1 MIQLK
6 ITGFTNVRAGTLI
19 FDEGSEAAG
28 YASESSYLKYPC
40 DSVARSQ
47 NGAMSSTPVARPAW
61 ILAATILG
69 SSLAFIDG
77 TVVNVAL
84 PGIQHALNATV
95 ADAQWVVESYA
106 LLLAAL
112 ILLGGAA
119 GDFYGRR
126 LVFIIGVLLFA
137 AASAW
142 CGLAP
147 DIRHLIA
154 ARALQGMGGAML
166 VPGSLAIISAAFPM
180 AERGKAIG
188 TWSGFTGIT
197 AAIGP
202 VLGGWLVQHLSW
214 RWVFFINLPIA
225 AAVVVISLLFV
236 PESCGEGAK
245 RKLDIIGASLI
256 TLGLGLLVFGMIEA
270 PGTGWGN
277 PVAWGTATFGA
288 LAIALFLWREGRTDA
303 SLVPMRLFRSMNFS
317 GANLLTLLLY
327 AALGALLFFLP
338 YNLIQ
343 VQGYTPTQAGAA
355 NLPLILILF
364 FLSRWAGGLVA
375 HYGAKL
381 PLVIGPMIAACG
393 FLLFARPGIGG
404 DYWTTYFPAMIVL
417 GLGMSGVVAPL
428 TTTVMDSVSEHQAG
442 VASGVNNAV
451 SRVAS
456 LLSIAVLGMVA
467 FHVFNHQLADKLDT
481 SKLPAPAKHSV
492 LAQRNRLT
500 QIEPPSGLDTD
511 QEQALKRWVDES
523 FLSGFRWVMVIS
535 AGLAILSAFSAW
547 RMIEGNPSRSTKNQ

>member
-1 MIQLK
+1 ML
-6 ITGFTNVRAGTLI
+6 
-19 FDEGSEAAG
+19 
-28 YASESSYLKYPC
+28 
-40 DSVARSQ
+40 
-47 NGAMSSTPVARPAW
+47 STPVVQPAW

-84 PGIQHALNATV
+84 PSIQHALNATV

-106 LLLAAL
+106 LFLAAL

-126 LVFIIGVLLFA
+126 LVFTIGVFLFA

-142 CGLAP
+142 CGSAP
-147 DIRHLIA
+147 DIRHLIL
-154 ARALQGMGGAML
+154 ARALQGVGGAML
-166 VPGSLAIISAAFPM
+166 VPGSLAIISAAF
-180 AERGKAIG
+180 ATDQRGRAIG

-225 AAVVVISLLFV
+225 AAVIVISLFFV

-245 RKLDIIGASLI
+245 RKLDLPGGLLI

-270 PGTGWGN
+270 PSRGWAN
-277 PVAWGTATFGA
+277 TESWGTAAAGIV
-288 LAIALFLWREGRTDA
+288 AIGLFLWREARTD
-303 SLVPMRLFRSMNFS
+303 SPLLPLQLFHSKNFS

-381 PLVIGPMIAACG
+381 PLVIGPMIAACS
-393 FLLFARPGIGG
+393 FLLFAKPDIGG
-404 DYWTTYFPAMIVL
+404 SYWTTYFPAMVVL

-428 TTTVMDSVSEHQAG
+428 TTTVMDSVSPGQAG

-467 FHVFNHQLADKLDT
+467 FHVFNHQLANKLNT
-481 SKLPAPAKHSV
+481 SNLPAPARHAV
-492 LAQRNRLT
+492 LEQRNRLT
-500 QIEPPSGLDTD
+500 QIEPPKGLDVD
-511 QEQALKRWVDES
+511 QEQALNRSIDES
-523 FLSGFRWVMVIS
+523 FLSGFRWVMMIS
-535 AGLAILSAFSAW
+535 AGLALLSAFSAW
-547 RMIEGNPSRSTKNQ
+547 SMIEGKSRQPAKAR

>member
-1 MIQLK
+1 VHSEEDVMASRP
-6 ITGFTNVRAGTLI
+6 TVRTDWVLV
-19 FDEGSEAAG
+19 AA
-28 YASESSYLKYPC
+28 
-40 DSVARSQ
+40 
-47 NGAMSSTPVARPAW
+47 
-61 ILAATILG
+61 ILG

-84 PGIQHALNATV
+84 PSIQHALNATV
-95 ADAQWVVESYA
+95 SGAQWVVESYA
-106 LLLAAL
+106 LFLAAL

-126 LVFIIGVLLFA
+126 FIFTIGVFLFA

-142 CGLAP
+142 CGFAP

-154 ARALQGMGGAML
+154 ARALQGVGGAML
-166 VPGSLAIISAAFPM
+166 VPGSLAIISAAFPT
-180 AERGKAIG
+180 AQRGKAIG

-202 VLGGWLVQHLSW
+202 VLGGWLVQHFSW

-225 AAVVVISLLFV
+225 AAVIAISFLFV
-236 PESCGEGAK
+236 PESCGEGK
-245 RKLDIIGASLI
+245 HKLDISGAFLI
-256 TLGLGLLVFGMIEA
+256 TLGLGFLVFGMIEA
-270 PGTGWGN
+270 PGLGWTN
-277 PVAWGTATFGA
+277 PVTWGTATAGVF
-288 LAIALFLWREGRTDA
+288 AIVVFLWRESSTDA
-303 SLVPMRLFRSMNFS
+303 PLIPLRLFRSMNFS

-338 YNLIQ
+338 FNLIQ

-381 PLVIGPMIAACG
+381 PLVIGPIVAAAG

-404 DYWTTYFPAMIVL
+404 NYWTTYVL

-428 TTTVMDSVSEHQAG
+428 TTTVMDSVNERQAG

-467 FHVFNHQLADKLDT
+467 FHIFNTQLEYRLNAA
-481 SKLPAPAKHSV
+481 KLPEPVKHAV
-492 LAQRNRLT
+492 LEQRNRLT
-500 QIEPPSGLDTD
+500 QIEPPRGLNTD
-511 QEQALKRWVDES
+511 QQHALKQSIDES
-523 FLSGFRWVMVIS
+523 FLAGFRWVMVIS
-535 AGLAILSAFSAW
+535 AGLALLSAASAW
-547 RMIEGNPSRSTKNQ
+547 SMIQGKPLKPQRL

>member
-1 MIQLK
+1 MHS
-6 ITGFTNVRAGTLI
+6 ITNARASGPTAH
-19 FDEGSEAAG
+19 GG
-28 YASESSYLKYPC
+28 
-40 DSVARSQ
+40 
-47 NGAMSSTPVARPAW
+47 W
-61 ILAATILG
+61 ILTTAILG

-84 PGIQHALNATV
+84 PNIQHALNATV
-95 ADAQWVVESYA
+95 SGAQWVVESYA
-106 LLLAAL
+106 LFLAAL
-112 ILLGGAA
+112 ILWGGTA

-126 LVFIIGVLLFA
+126 LVFTIGVFLFA

-142 CGLAP
+142 CGFAP

-154 ARALQGMGGAML
+154 ARALQGVGGAML
-166 VPGSLAIISAAFPM
+166 VPGSLSIISAAFP
-180 AERGKAIG
+180 ADQRGKAIG

-202 VLGGWLVQHLSW
+202 VLGGWLVQHFSW

-225 AAVVVISLLFV
+225 AAVIVISFLFV
-236 PESCGEGAK
+236 PETCGEGDK
-245 RKLDIIGASLI
+245 HKLDIAGAILI
-256 TLGLGLLVFGMIEA
+256 TLGLGFLVFGMIQA
-270 PGTGWGN
+270 PSVGWTN
-277 PVAWGTATFGA
+277 PIAWGASTVGA
-288 LAIALFLWREGRTDA
+288 VAIVLFPWREARTDA
-303 SLVPMRLFRSMNFS
+303 PLLPLRLFRSMNFS

-338 YNLIQ
+338 YDLIQ

-375 HYGAKL
+375 RYGAKL
-381 PLVIGPMIAACG
+381 PLLVGPIVAAVG

-404 DYWTTYFPAMIVL
+404 SYWTTYFPAMFVL

-428 TTTVMDSVSEHQAG
+428 TTTVMDSVGEHQAG

-467 FHVFNHQLADKLDT
+467 FHVFNTQMEKRLDSADVPDKV
-481 SKLPAPAKHSV
+481 KQSV
-492 LAQRNRLT
+492 LEQRNRLT
-500 QIEPPSGLDTD
+500 QIDPPKGLNAD
-511 QEQALKRWVDES
+511 QQRALKQAIDES
-523 FLSGFRWVMVIS
+523 FLTGFRWVMVIS
-535 AGLAILSAFSAW
+535 AALAVFSAMSAW
-547 RMIEGNPSRSTKNQ
+547 AMVEGKSRQSAKPT

>member
-1 MIQLK
+1 
-6 ITGFTNVRAGTLI
+6 
-19 FDEGSEAAG
+19 
-28 YASESSYLKYPC
+28 
-40 DSVARSQ
+40 
-47 NGAMSSTPVARPAW
+47 
-61 ILAATILG
+61 
-69 SSLAFIDG
+69 
-77 TVVNVAL
+77 L
-84 PGIQHALNATV
+84 PSIQHALSATV

-106 LLLAAL
+106 LFLAAL

-126 LVFIIGVLLFA
+126 LVFTIGVFLFA

-147 DIRHLIA
+147 DIRHLIR
-154 ARALQGMGGAML
+154 ARALQGVGGAML
-166 VPGSLAIISAAFPM
+166 VPGSLAIISAAFP
-180 AERGKAIG
+180 ADQRGKAIG

-225 AAVVVISLLFV
+225 AVVIVISLLFV
-236 PESCGEGAK
+236 PESCGEGDR
-245 RKLDIIGASLI
+245 RKLDISGAFLI
-256 TLGLGLLVFGMIEA
+256 TIGLGLLVFGMIEA
-270 PGTGWGN
+270 PGLGWTN
-277 PVAWGTATFGA
+277 PESWGTTAAG
-288 LAIALFLWREGRTDA
+288 LIAIAIFLWREAHTD
-303 SLVPMRLFRSMNFS
+303 SPLLPLQLFHSKNFS

-375 HYGAKL
+375 RYGAKL
-381 PLVIGPMIAACG
+381 PLVIGPMIAASG
-393 FLLFARPGIGG
+393 FLLFAKPGIGG
-404 DYWTTYFPAMIVL
+404 NYWTTYFPAMVVL

-428 TTTVMDSVSEHQAG
+428 TTTVMDSVSEQQAG

-467 FHVFNHQLADKLDT
+467 FHVFNHQLADKLDA
-481 SKLPAPAKHSV
+481 SELPAAARHAV
-492 LAQRNRLT
+492 LEQRNRLT
-500 QIEPPSGLDTD
+500 QIEPPKGLGTD
-511 QEQALKRWVDES
+511 QEQALKRSIDES

-535 AGLAILSAFSAW
+535 AGLALFSAVSAW
-547 RMIEGNPSRSTKNQ
+547 SMIEGKSRQPAKAR

>member
-1 MIQLK
+1 
-6 ITGFTNVRAGTLI
+6 
-19 FDEGSEAAG
+19 
-28 YASESSYLKYPC
+28 LKYPC
-40 DSVARSQ
+40 DSVAQSHAAAVAASLD
-47 NGAMSSTPVARPAW
+47 NPVRDGW
-61 ILAATILG
+61 VLAAAILG
-69 SSLAFIDG
+69 SSMAFIDG

-84 PGIQHALNATV
+84 PAIQHALNTTV

-106 LLLAAL
+106 LFLAAL
-112 ILLGGAA
+112 ILLGGTA

-126 LVFIIGVLLFA
+126 LMFASGVFIFA

-142 CGLAP
+142 CGFAP

-154 ARALQGMGGAML
+154 ARALQGIGGALL
-166 VPGSLAIISAAFPM
+166 VPGSLAIISATFPIT
-180 AERGKAIG
+180 ERGQAIG

-225 AAVVVISLLFV
+225 AAVIAISFLFV
-236 PESCGEGAK
+236 PESRGDQ
-245 RKLDIIGASLI
+245 RNQKLDVTGAALI
-256 TLGLGLLVFGMIEA
+256 TLGLGSLVFGMIEA
-270 PGTGWGN
+270 PTRGWTD
-277 PVAWGTATFGA
+277 PQTWGTV
-288 LAIALFLWREGRTDA
+288 LAGIVFIGLFLLRE
-303 SLVPMRLFRSMNFS
+303 SLTRSPLLPLHLFRSMNFS

-327 AALGALLFFLP
+327 AALGAVLFFLP

-381 PLVIGPMIAACG
+381 PLVIGPIIAAAG

-404 DYWTTYFPAMIVL
+404 SYWTTYFPAMIVL

-428 TTTVMDSVSEHQAG
+428 TTTVMDSVNEHQAG

-456 LLSIAVLGMVA
+456 LLSIAVLGIIA
-467 FHVFNHQLADKLDT
+467 FHVFDVRLEDKLNAANL
-481 SKLPAPAKHSV
+481 SSPMKQAV
-492 LAQRNRLT
+492 MAQRSRLT
-500 QIEPPSGLDTD
+500 QIEAP
-511 QEQALKRWVDES
+511 QALTSDQQQTLKRAIDES
-523 FLSGFRWVMVIS
+523 FLAGFRWVMLVS
-535 AGLAILSAFSAW
+535 AGLATLSALSAW
-547 RMIEGNPSRSTKNQ
+547 AMIEGKAANPKTGTPNLQPARKQEIA

>member
-1 MIQLK
+1 L
-6 ITGFTNVRAGTLI
+6 TGSGQTL
-19 FDEGSEAAG
+19 GAAG
-28 YASESSYLKYPC
+28 SSYLKYPC
-40 DSVARSQ
+40 ESFAHSES
-47 NGAMSSTPVARPAW
+47 GSIASGPTPHGGW
-61 ILAATILG
+61 ILTTAILG

-84 PGIQHALNATV
+84 PSIQYGLNVTV
-95 ADAQWVVESYA
+95 SGAQWVVESYA
-106 LLLAAL
+106 LFLAAL

-126 LVFIIGVLLFA
+126 LIFTIGVFLFA

-142 CGLAP
+142 CGFAP
-147 DIRHLIA
+147 DIRHLVA
-154 ARALQGMGGAML
+154 ARALQGVGGAML
-166 VPGSLAIISAAFPM
+166 VPGSLAIISAAFPT
-180 AERGKAIG
+180 AQRGKAIG

-202 VLGGWLVQHLSW
+202 VLGGWLVQHFSW

-225 AAVVVISLLFV
+225 VAVIAISFLFV
-236 PESCGEGAK
+236 PESCGESDNH
-245 RKLDIIGASLI
+245 KLDIPGVFLI

-270 PGTGWGN
+270 PGLGWTN
-277 PVAWGTATFGA
+277 PLTWGTTTVGV
-288 LAIALFLWREGRTDA
+288 LAIVLFLWRETRTDA
-303 SLVPMRLFRSMNFS
+303 PLVPLRLFRSMNFS

-364 FLSRWAGGLVA
+364 ILSRWAGSLVA
-375 HYGAKL
+375 RYGPKL
-381 PLVIGPMIAACG
+381 PLVIGPTVAAFG
-393 FLLFARPGIGG
+393 FLLFARPGTGG
-404 DYWTTYFPAMIVL
+404 NYWATYFPAMVVL

-442 VASGVNNAV
+442 VASGINNSV

-467 FHVFNHQLADKLDT
+467 FHVFNDQLADKLNA
-481 SKLPAPAKHSV
+481 SGLPDSMKQTV
-492 LAQRNRLT
+492 LEQRNRLT
-500 QIEPPSGLDTD
+500 QIETPKGLNSD
-511 QEQALKRWVDES
+511 QQQVLKRSIDES
-523 FLSGFRWVMVIS
+523 FLSGFRWVMAIS
-535 AGLAILSAFSAW
+535 AGLALFSAVSAW
-547 RMIEGNPSRSTKNQ
+547 GMIEGRRPRSTKNM

>member
-1 MIQLK
+1 MFG
-6 ITGFTNVRAGTLI
+6 TGTLNLTKGRQSACATRG
-19 FDEGSEAAG
+19 EH
-28 YASESSYLKYPC
+28 LKYPC
-40 DSVARSQ
+40 DSTVSEIGKTAS
-47 NGAMSSTPVARPAW
+47 GPIVHGGW
-61 ILAATILG
+61 ILTAAILG

-84 PGIQHALNATV
+84 PSIQHALSATV

-106 LLLAAL
+106 LFLAAL

-126 LVFIIGVLLFA
+126 LVFIIGVSLFA

-142 CGLAP
+142 CGFAP

-154 ARALQGMGGAML
+154 ARALQGVGGAML
-166 VPGSLAIISAAFPM
+166 VPGSLAIISATFPV

-202 VLGGWLVQHLSW
+202 VLGGWLVQHFSW

-225 AAVVVISLLFV
+225 AAVIVISLLFV
-236 PESCGEGAK
+236 PESCGDRGK
-245 RKLDIIGASLI
+245 HRLDIPGALLI

-270 PGTGWGN
+270 PGLGWTN
-277 PVAWGTATFGA
+277 PASWGTTAAGA
-288 LAIALFLWREGRTDA
+288 FAIAVFLWREAHTD
-303 SLVPMRLFRSMNFS
+303 SPLLPLQLFQSKNFS

-355 NLPLILILF
+355 NLPLIFILF

-381 PLVIGPMIAACG
+381 PLVIGPIVAACG
-393 FLLFARPGIGG
+393 FLLFAKPGIGG
-404 DYWTTYFPAMIVL
+404 NYWSTYFPAMVVL

-428 TTTVMDSVSEHQAG
+428 TTTVMDSVGERQAG

-467 FHVFNHQLADKLDT
+467 FHVFNTQLEKKLNAANIPEPM
-481 SKLPAPAKHSV
+481 KQAV
-492 LAQRNRLT
+492 LEQRNRLT
-500 QIEPPSGLDTD
+500 QIEPPKRLDPD
-511 QEQALKRWVDES
+511 QQQELKRTIDES

-535 AGLAILSAFSAW
+535 AGLALLSAFSAW
-547 RMIEGNPSRSTKNQ
+547 IMIEGKPRKSKNAN

>member
-1 MIQLK
+1 LTK
-6 ITGFTNVRAGTLI
+6 EAGNCLAV
-19 FDEGSEAAG
+19 GSEH
-28 YASESSYLKYPC
+28 LKYPC
-40 DSVARSQ
+40 DSSAHSATGAIASSPTTRS
-47 NGAMSSTPVARPAW
+47 GW

-84 PGIQHALNATV
+84 PSIQHALNATV

-106 LLLAAL
+106 LFLAAL

-119 GDFYGRR
+119 GDLYGRR
-126 LVFIIGVLLFA
+126 LVFTSGVFLFA

-142 CGLAP
+142 CGFAA

-154 ARALQGMGGAML
+154 ARALQGVGGAML
-166 VPGSLAIISAAFPM
+166 VPGSLAIISAAFPTDQ
-180 AERGKAIG
+180 RGKAIG

-202 VLGGWLVQHLSW
+202 VLGGWLVQHFSW

-225 AAVVVISLLFV
+225 AVVIVISWLFV
-236 PESCGEGAK
+236 PESCGESSK
-245 RKLDIIGASLI
+245 RKLDIPGAFLI

-270 PGTGWGN
+270 PGHGWTN
-277 PVAWGTATFGA
+277 PEAWGPAAAGVV
-288 LAIALFLWREGRTDA
+288 AIGFFLWCEARTDTP
-303 SLVPMRLFRSMNFS
+303 LLPLQLFQSRNFS

-343 VQGYTPTQAGAA
+343 VQGFTPTQAGAA

-381 PLVIGPMIAACG
+381 PLVIGPVVAACG
-393 FLLFARPGIGG
+393 FLLFAKPGIGG
-404 DYWTTYFPAMIVL
+404 SYWTTYFPAMIVL

-428 TTTVMDSVSEHQAG
+428 TTTVMDSVSERQAG

-451 SRVAS
+451 SRVAA

-467 FHVFNHQLADKLDT
+467 FHVFNTQLGNKLEAAN
-481 SKLPAPAKHSV
+481 LPEHAKQAV
-492 LAQRNRLT
+492 LEQRNRLT
-500 QIEPPSGLDTD
+500 QIEPPKGLNAD
-511 QEQALKRWVDES
+511 QQQTLKRSIDES
-523 FLSGFRWVMVIS
+523 FLAGFRWVMCIS
-535 AGLAILSAFSAW
+535 AGLALLSAFSAW
-547 RMIEGNPSRSTKNQ
+547 SMIQRKPSKPAKKV

>member
-1 MIQLK
+1 
-6 ITGFTNVRAGTLI
+6 
-19 FDEGSEAAG
+19 
-28 YASESSYLKYPC
+28 LKYPC
-40 DSVARSQ
+40 DAIDHSPCATPSA
-47 NGAMSSTPVARPAW
+47 GPAMRGGW
-61 ILAATILG
+61 ILTAAILG
-69 SSLAFIDG
+69 SSMAFIDG

-84 PGIQHALNATV
+84 PAIQHALSATV
-95 ADAQWVVESYA
+95 SGAQWVVESYA

-112 ILLGGAA
+112 ILLGGTA

-126 LVFIIGVLLFA
+126 LVFVSGVGIFA
-137 AASAW
+137 AASVW
-142 CGLAP
+142 CGFAP

-154 ARALQGMGGAML
+154 ARALQGVGGALL
-166 VPGSLAIISAAFPM
+166 VPGSLAIISAAFPP

-202 VLGGWLVQHLSW
+202 VLGGWLIQHLSW
-214 RWVFFINLPIA
+214 RWVFFINLPLA
-225 AAVVVISLLFV
+225 AAVIAISLLFV
-236 PESCGEGAK
+236 PESHGEDGKAGK
-245 RKLDIIGASLI
+245 HKLDVLGASLI

-270 PGTGWGN
+270 PGVGWTNPETWGSVSTG
-277 PVAWGTATFGA
+277 TI
-288 LAIALFLWREGRTDA
+288 AIALFLWRESRTT
-303 SLVPMRLFRSMNFS
+303 SPLLPLELFKSMNFS

-355 NLPLILILF
+355 NLPLIFILF
-364 FLSRWAGGLVA
+364 FFSRWAGGLVA

-381 PLVIGPMIAACG
+381 PLVIGPIIAAVG

-404 DYWTTYFPAMIVL
+404 SYWTTFFPAMLVL
-417 GLGMSGVVAPL
+417 GFGMSGVVAPL

-456 LLSIAVLGMVA
+456 LLSIAVLGIIA
-467 FHVFNHQLADKLDT
+467 FQVFDTQLE
-481 SKLPAPAKHSV
+481 SKLKASNLPAAVQHTIME
-492 LAQRNRLT
+492 QRNRLT
-500 QIEPPSGLDTD
+500 QIQPPDGLSTD
-511 QEQALKRWVDES
+511 QSLTLKRSINES
-523 FLSGFRWVMVIS
+523 FLAGFRWVMIVS
-535 AGLAILSAFSAW
+535 AGLALLSAVSAW
-547 RMIEGNPSRSTKNQ
+547 AMIEGKEGAKSA

>member
-1 MIQLK
+1 MRGGWVL
-6 ITGFTNVRAGTLI
+6 V
-19 FDEGSEAAG
+19 AA
-28 YASESSYLKYPC
+28 
-40 DSVARSQ
+40 
-47 NGAMSSTPVARPAW
+47 
-61 ILAATILG
+61 ILG

-84 PGIQHALNATV
+84 PSIQHGLNATV
-95 ADAQWVVESYA
+95 SGAQWVVESYA
-106 LLLAAL
+106 LFLAAL

-126 LVFIIGVLLFA
+126 RLFTIGVFLFA

-142 CGLAP
+142 CGFAP
-147 DIRHLIA
+147 DIWHLIV
-154 ARALQGMGGAML
+154 ARALQGVGGAML
-166 VPGSLAIISAAFPM
+166 VPGSLAIISATFPTDQ
-180 AERGKAIG
+180 RGKAIG

-202 VLGGWLVQHLSW
+202 VLGGWLVQHFSW

-225 AAVVVISLLFV
+225 AAVIVISLFFV
-236 PESCGEGAK
+236 PESCGEGGK
-245 RKLDIIGASLI
+245 RKLDLPGAFLI

-270 PGTGWGN
+270 PGTGWAN
-277 PVAWGTATFGA
+277 PESWGTTTAGVF
-288 LAIALFLWREGRTDA
+288 AIGVFLWREGHTDTP
-303 SLVPMRLFRSMNFS
+303 LLPLQLFQSKNFS

-343 VQGYTPTQAGAA
+343 VQGFTPTQAGAA

-375 HYGAKL
+375 RYGAKL

-393 FLLFARPGIGG
+393 FLLFAKPGIGG
-404 DYWTTYFPAMIVL
+404 NYWTTYFPAMIVL

-428 TTTVMDSVSEHQAG
+428 TTTVMDSVSERQAG

-467 FHVFNHQLADKLDT
+467 FHVFNHQLADKLDA
-481 SKLPAPAKHSV
+481 SNLPAPIKHAV
-492 LAQRNRLT
+492 LEQRSRLT
-500 QIEPPSGLDTD
+500 QIDPPKGLDTD
-511 QEQALKRWVDES
+511 QEQALKRWIDEA
-523 FLSGFRWVMVIS
+523 FLSGFRWVMCIS

-547 RMIEGNPSRSTKNQ
+547 SMIGGNPPKPAKKP

>member
-1 MIQLK
+1 M
-6 ITGFTNVRAGTLI
+6 
-19 FDEGSEAAG
+19 
-28 YASESSYLKYPC
+28 KYPC
-40 DSVARSQ
+40 DSLARSET
-47 NGAMSSTPVARPAW
+47 GAMPYAPVARPAW

-84 PGIQHALNATV
+84 PSIQHALSATV

-106 LLLAAL
+106 LFLAAL

-126 LVFIIGVLLFA
+126 LVFTIGVFLFA

-142 CGLAP
+142 CGFAP
-147 DIRHLIA
+147 DVRHLIA
-154 ARALQGMGGAML
+154 ARALQGVGGAML
-166 VPGSLAIISAAFPM
+166 VPGSLAIISAAFTTDQ
-180 AERGKAIG
+180 RGKAIG

-225 AAVVVISLLFV
+225 AAVIVISLFFV

-245 RKLDIIGASLI
+245 RKLDLPGALLI

-270 PGTGWGN
+270 PGRGWSN
-277 PVAWGTATFGA
+277 PVTWGTAAAGIA
-288 LAIALFLWREGRTDA
+288 AIGLFLWRESRTG
-303 SLVPMRLFRSMNFS
+303 SPLLPLQLFHSKNFS

-381 PLVIGPMIAACG
+381 PLVIGPIVAAIG

-404 DYWTTYFPAMIVL
+404 SYWTTYFPAMVVL

-428 TTTVMDSVSEHQAG
+428 TTTVMDLVKEGRAG
-442 VASGVNNAV
+442 IASGVNNAV

-467 FHVFNHQLADKLDT
+467 FHVFNIQLGQKLDA
-481 SKLPAPAKHSV
+481 SSLPVPVKHAV
-492 LAQRNRLT
+492 LEQRNRLT
-500 QIEPPSGLDTD
+500 QIEPPKRIATD
-511 QEQALKRWVDES
+511 QQRMLKRSINES
-523 FLSGFRWVMVIS
+523 FLSAFRWVMCIS
-535 AGLAILSAFSAW
+535 AGLALLSAVSAW
-547 RMIEGNPSRSTKNQ
+547 SMIGGKSRQIAKAR

>member
-1 MIQLK
+1 
-6 ITGFTNVRAGTLI
+6 
-19 FDEGSEAAG
+19 
-28 YASESSYLKYPC
+28 LKYPC
-40 DSVARSQ
+40 ESIEQSVATKQ
-47 NGAMSSTPVARPAW
+47 ASSSASGRNIWV
-61 ILAATILG
+61 LAAAILG

-84 PGIQHALNATV
+84 PSIQHALNTTV
-95 ADAQWVVESYA
+95 SGAQWVVESYA

-119 GDFYGRR
+119 GDYYGRR
-126 LVFIIGVLLFA
+126 LVFTIGVFLFA

-142 CGLAP
+142 CGFAP
-147 DIRHLIA
+147 DIRHLIM
-154 ARALQGMGGAML
+154 ARALQGVGGAML
-166 VPGSLAIISAAFPM
+166 VPGSLAIISAAFP
-180 AERGKAIG
+180 ADQRGKAIG

-225 AAVVVISLLFV
+225 IAVIAISLLFV
-236 PESCGEGAK
+236 PESCGEGGK
-245 RKLDIIGASLI
+245 RKLDIPGAFLI

-270 PGTGWGN
+270 PGLGWTN
-277 PVAWGTATFGA
+277 PVTWGTVAAGA
-288 LAIALFLWREGRTDA
+288 LTIALFLWRETRTDTPLV
-303 SLVPMRLFRSMNFS
+303 SLRLFRSMNFS

-343 VQGYTPTQAGAA
+343 VQGYSPTQAGAA

-375 HYGAKL
+375 RYGAKL
-381 PLVIGPMIAACG
+381 PLVIGPVVAAFG
-393 FLLFARPGIGG
+393 FLLFAKPGISGN
-404 DYWTTYFPAMIVL
+404 YWITYFPAMIVL

-428 TTTVMDSVSEHQAG
+428 TTTVMGSVSEHQAG

-467 FHVFNHQLADKLDT
+467 FHVFNVQLERRLDAVQMAG
-481 SKLPAPAKHSV
+481 PQKHSV
-492 LAQRNRLT
+492 MEQRSRLT
-500 QIEPPSGLDTD
+500 QIEPPRGLNSHQQ
-511 QEQALKRWVDES
+511 QELKRSINES
-523 FLSGFRWVMVIS
+523 FLSGFRWVMFIS
-535 AGLAILSAFSAW
+535 AGLALFSAVSAW
-547 RMIEGNPSRSTKNQ
+547 AMIDGKSSQSAKNA

>member
-1 MIQLK
+1 MHLK
-6 ITGFTNVRAGTLI
+6 ITGFTNVGAGTLI
-19 FDEGSEAAG
+19 GRKKQQSVCSNRSEH
-28 YASESSYLKYPC
+28 LKYPC
-40 DSVARSQ
+40 DSLARSETQ
-47 NGAMSSTPVARPAW
+47 AMATGHAVRAGW
-61 ILAATILG
+61 VLAAAILG

-84 PGIQHALNATV
+84 PSIQHGLNATV
-95 ADAQWVVESYA
+95 SGAQWVVESYA
-106 LLLAAL
+106 LFLAAL

-126 LVFIIGVLLFA
+126 LLFLIGVALFA
-137 AASAW
+137 VASAW
-142 CGLAP
+142 CGFAP
-147 DIRHLIA
+147 DIRRLIA
-154 ARALQGMGGAML
+154 ARALQGVGGAML
-166 VPGSLAIISAAFPM
+166 VPGSLAIISSVFPTDQ
-180 AERGKAIG
+180 RGKAIG

-197 AAIGP
+197 TAIGP

-225 AAVVVISLLFV
+225 AAVIVISLLFV
-236 PESCGEGAK
+236 PESCGEAGK
-245 RKLDIIGASLI
+245 HKLDIPGALLI

-270 PGTGWGN
+270 PGLGWAN
-277 PVAWGTATFGA
+277 PESWGTTAAGIF
-288 LAIALFLWREGRTDA
+288 AIAVFLWREARTGA
-303 SLVPMRLFRSMNFS
+303 PLLPLQLFQSKNFS

-381 PLVIGPMIAACG
+381 PLVIGPIIAACG
-393 FLLFARPGIGG
+393 FLLFAKPGIGG
-404 DYWTTYFPAMIVL
+404 SYWMTFFPAMVVL

-428 TTTVMDSVSEHQAG
+428 TTTVMGSVKESQAG

-467 FHVFNHQLADKLDT
+467 FQVFNLQLAQKLDA
-481 SKLPAPAKHSV
+481 SKLPAPVKHAV
-492 LAQRNRLT
+492 LEQRNRLT
-500 QIEPPSGLDTD
+500 QIEPPKGIATD
-511 QEQALKRWVDES
+511 QQQILRRSIDES
-523 FLSGFRWVMVIS
+523 FLSGFRWVMCIS
-535 AGLAILSAFSAW
+535 AGLALFSAVSAW
-547 RMIEGNPSRSTKNQ
+547 SMIEGKSRQTANAR

>member
-1 MIQLK
+1 M
-6 ITGFTNVRAGTLI
+6 
-19 FDEGSEAAG
+19 
-28 YASESSYLKYPC
+28 KYPC
-40 DSVARSQ
+40 DSVEQFEATVQASSGTAAR
-47 NGAMSSTPVARPAW
+47 GGWV
-61 ILAATILG
+61 LAAAILG
-69 SSLAFIDG
+69 SSMAFIDG

-84 PGIQHALNATV
+84 PSIQHALHATV
-95 ADAQWVVESYA
+95 SGAQWVVESYA
-106 LLLAAL
+106 LFLAAL

-126 LVFIIGVLLFA
+126 LIFTIGVFFFA

-142 CGLAP
+142 CGFAP
-147 DIRHLIA
+147 DIRHLIT
-154 ARALQGMGGAML
+154 ARALQGVGGAML
-166 VPGSLAIISAAFPM
+166 VPGSLAIISAAFP
-180 AERGKAIG
+180 ADQRGKTIG

-225 AAVVVISLLFV
+225 AAVITISLLFV
-236 PESCGEGAK
+236 PESCGEGGK
-245 RKLDIIGASLI
+245 HKLDLAGALLI
-256 TLGLGLLVFGMIEA
+256 TLGLGLFVFGMIEA
-270 PGTGWGN
+270 PSRGWTN
-277 PVAWGTATFGA
+277 PVAWGTAAAGA
-288 LAIALFLWREGRTDA
+288 LTITLFLWRESRTDA
-303 SLVPMRLFRSMNFS
+303 PLVSLRLFRSMNFS

-343 VQGYTPTQAGAA
+343 VQGYSPTQAGAA
-355 NLPLILILF
+355 NLPFILILF
-364 FLSRWAGGLVA
+364 SLSRWAGGLVA
-375 HYGAKL
+375 RYGAKL
-381 PLVIGPMIAACG
+381 PLVIGPLVAALG

-404 DYWTTYFPAMIVL
+404 RYLTTYFPAMLVL

-428 TTTVMDSVSEHQAG
+428 TTTVMGSVSERQAG

-467 FHVFNHQLADKLDT
+467 FHVFDTRLERQLNST
-481 SKLPAPAKHSV
+481 NLPASVKHSV
-492 LAQRNRLT
+492 LEQRSRLT
-500 QIEPPSGLDTD
+500 QIEPPKGLNTD
-511 QEQALKRWVDES
+511 QQQMLKRSIDES

-535 AGLAILSAFSAW
+535 TGLALFSAVSAW
-547 RMIEGNPSRSTKNQ
+547 AMIDGKSRQPATNSRARVG

>member
-1 MIQLK
+1 MHR
-6 ITGFTNVRAGTLI
+6 GWV
-19 FDEGSEAAG
+19 
-28 YASESSYLKYPC
+28 
-40 DSVARSQ
+40 
-47 NGAMSSTPVARPAW
+47 
-61 ILAATILG
+61 LAATILG

-84 PGIQHALNATV
+84 PSIQHGLNATV
-95 ADAQWVVESYA
+95 SGAQWVVESYA
-106 LLLAAL
+106 LFLAAL

-126 LVFIIGVLLFA
+126 FVFIIGVSLFA

-142 CGLAP
+142 CGFAP
-147 DIRHLIA
+147 DIRHLIL
-154 ARALQGMGGAML
+154 ARALQGVGGALL
-166 VPGSLAIISAAFPM
+166 VPGSLAIISAAFPA

-202 VLGGWLVQHLSW
+202 VLGGWLVQHFSW

-225 AAVVVISLLFV
+225 AAVIMISLLFV
-236 PESCGEGAK
+236 PESCGEGGK
-245 RKLDIIGASLI
+245 RRLDLPGAFLI
-256 TLGLGLLVFGMIEA
+256 TLGFGLLVFGMIEA
-270 PGTGWGN
+270 PARGWTN
-277 PVAWGTATFGA
+277 PETWGTSVAGVI
-288 LAIALFLWREGRTDA
+288 AIGLFLWREAATDNP
-303 SLVPMRLFRSMNFS
+303 LLPLRLFQSRNFT

-343 VQGYTPTQAGAA
+343 VQGFTPTQAGAA

-381 PLVIGPMIAACG
+381 PLVIGPIVAACG
-393 FLLFARPGIGG
+393 FLLFATPGIGG
-404 DYWTTYFPAMIVL
+404 SYWTTYFPAMIVL

-428 TTTVMDSVSEHQAG
+428 TTTVMDSVAERQAG

-467 FHVFNHQLADKLDT
+467 FHVFNTQLAQRLDAVKLA
-481 SKLPAPAKHSV
+481 APVKNAV
-492 LAQRNRLT
+492 LEQRNRLT
-500 QIEPPSGLDTD
+500 QIEPPKELSSD
-511 QEQALKRWVDES
+511 QQQVLKRSIDES

-535 AGLAILSAFSAW
+535 AGLALLSAVSAW
-547 RMIEGNPSRSTKNQ
+547 SMIAGKPPKGAKND